1 MPTANIRSYA
11 IDGIGA
17 RAVDIEVHISAGL
30 PAFNIVG
37 LPEAAVRESRERVR
51 SAILNSNFEFPP
63 RRITVNLAP
72 ADFPKQGG
80 GFDLPIA
87 LGVLVATEQVQSK
100 TCNQFSY
107 SAELSLV
114 GELRSIKGLLPIAIA
129 SGEDKRSLICASIKP
144 SDRALLKDINIYS
157 AESLIDVCAHLAGS
171 QYLPPYSTQPSDI
184 SIPTNASVSQP
195 LDLEEVRGQLM
206 AKTALEIAAAG
217 AHNLLLKG
225 PPGAGKSMLAKRMA
239 SILPSLSDDDALQCA
254 SIYSIAGDTRSD
266 PQIPPVRAPH
276 HTASSASLV
285 GGGSIPMPGE
295 VSLAHKGVLFLD
307 ELPEFAPKVLEALR
321 EPLENGDITISRANK
336 RSIFP
341 ASFQLIAAM
350 NPCPCGYHGSNRCQ
364 CVSERVA
371 RYQNRVSGPLLDRID
386 MQVVL
391 DVTDPA
397 SLLKSNSQ
405 ASNSHTLQSE
415 TSAQVKQ
422 RVVAARDRQLARQG
436 KANANLTLPE
446 IEKYAAIDIESQEL
460 LSSAMDQLRLSARAL
475 HKVLR
480 VALTISDLAQEDFAT
495 RHIRQAL
502 TYRDTSIH

>member
-11 IDGIGA
+11 IEGIEA

-87 LGVLVATEQVQSK
+87 LGVLVATEQLKSE
-100 TCNQFSY
+100 TCSEFSY

-114 GELRSIKGLLPIAIA
+114 GELRAIKGLLPIAIA
-129 SGEDKRSLICASIKP
+129 SGADKRSLICAPINS
-144 SDRALLKDINIYS
+144 SERALLKDINIYS
-157 AESLIDVCAHLAGS
+157 AKSLVEACAHLTDGS
-171 QYLPPYSTQPSDI
+171 HLSPCPISPPEILKSASTLLNP
-184 SIPTNASVSQP
+184 A
-195 LDLEEVRGQLM
+195 LDLQEVRGQIV
-206 AKTALEIAAAG
+206 AKAALEIAAAG

-239 SILPSLSDDDALQCA
+239 SILPPLSDQDALQCA
-254 SIYSIAGDTRSD
+254 SIYSIAGNTRTN
-266 PQIPPVRAPH
+266 PHTPPIQSPH

-285 GGGSIPMPGE
+285 GGGSIPIPGE

-321 EPLENGDITISRANK
+321 EPLENGDITISRATK
-336 RSIFP
+336 RCIFP
-341 ASFQLIAAM
+341 ADFQLIAAM
-350 NPCPCGYHGSNRCQ
+350 NPCPCGYHGSSRCQ
-364 CVSERVA
+364 CAAERVA
-371 RYQNRVSGPLLDRID
+371 RYQGRVSGPLLDRID
-386 MQVVL
+386 MQVML
-391 DVTDPA
+391 DATDPA
-397 SLLKSNSQ
+397 SLLAAKSKS
-405 ASNSHTLQSE
+405 LQGE

-422 RVVAARDRQLARQG
+422 RVVTARNRQLARQG
-436 KANANLTLPE
+436 KANASLSLPE
-446 IEKYAAIDIESQEL
+446 LEQYAVINTESQEL
-460 LSSAMDQLRLSARAL
+460 LSSAMERLHLSARAL

-480 VALTISDLAQEDFAT
+480 VALTISDLADENFAT
-495 RHIRQAL
+495 HHIRQAL
-502 TYRDTSIH
+502 TYRDTSTS